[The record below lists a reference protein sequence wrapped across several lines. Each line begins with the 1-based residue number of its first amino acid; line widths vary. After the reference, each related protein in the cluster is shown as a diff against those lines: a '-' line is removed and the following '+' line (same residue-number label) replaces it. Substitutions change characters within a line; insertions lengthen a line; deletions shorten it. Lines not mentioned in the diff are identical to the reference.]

1 VSEVTEEKQ
10 QADVEAGSEIESV
23 KKAPEVS
30 VQQQETGITLGM
42 VVSVAFVASAITA
55 ATMLVGY
62 DHFLAKKVLSVDVK
76 GFVEQQQELYL
87 AGKITDEQLKQNYA
101 NLKTMV
107 EQIPRNR
114 VVLMGDAVLGGAEKL
129 DVSITPA
136 K

>member
-1 VSEVTEEKQ
+1 MSESTTDELVDKETGL
-10 QADVEAGSEIESV
+10 EAEPAM
-23 KKAPEVS
+23 KAQEATP
-30 VQQQETGITLGM
+30 QQQDSGMTLGM
-42 VVSVAFVASAITA
+42 VVAVAFVASAITA
-55 ATMLVGY
+55 ASMLVGY